1 MANIIREKYENGVL
15 VSREIE
21 RRGIGYLKV
30 ARLLIHLVIAVSVA
44 LIAVLNLMDSRTY
57 DDVHG
62 PAGIRNGA
70 CLRPNQT
77 S

>member
-1 MANIIREKYENGVL
+1 MAKIIREKYEGGVL

-21 RRGIGYLKV
+21 RRGVGFLKI
-30 ARLLIHLVIAVSVA
+30 AKLLIQLVIAVGIA
-44 LIAVLNLMDSRTY
+44 IIAVLSLTDSRNY

-62 PAGIRNGA
+62 TAGMSSGA
-70 CLRPNQT
+70 CSRPGLT

>member
-1 MANIIREKYENGVL
+1 MAKIIREKYHDGVL

-21 RRGIGYLKV
+21 HSGVRYLKV
-30 ARLLIHLVIAVSVA
+30 ARLLIELVIALSVGT
-44 LIAVLNLMDSRTY
+44 IAVLSLMDSRNY

-62 PAGIRNGA
+62 PAGMSSGA
-70 CLRPNQT
+70 CTRPGMT

>member
-1 MANIIREKYENGVL
+1 MAKIIREKYQDGVL

-21 RRGIGYLKV
+21 HSGVRYLKV
-30 ARLLIHLVIAVSVA
+30 ARLLIELVIALSVGT
-44 LIAVLNLMDSRTY
+44 IAVLSLMDSRNY

-62 PAGIRNGA
+62 PAGMSSGA
-70 CLRPNQT
+70 CTRPGMT

>member
-1 MANIIREKYENGVL
+1 MAKIIREKYEGGVL

-21 RRGIGYLKV
+21 RRGVGFLKI
-30 ARLLIHLVIAVSVA
+30 AKLLIQLVIAVGIA
-44 LIAVLNLMDSRTY
+44 IIAVLSLTDSRNY

-62 PAGIRNGA
+62 AAGMSSGA
-70 CLRPNQT
+70 CSRPGLT

>member
-1 MANIIREKYENGVL
+1 MVKIIREKYQDGVL

-21 RRGIGYLKV
+21 HSGVSYLKV
-30 ARLLIHLVIAVSVA
+30 ARLLIELAIAIGVGT
-44 LIAVLNLMDSRTY
+44 IAVLSLTDSRNY

-62 PAGIRNGA
+62 PAGMNSGA
-70 CLRPNQT
+70 CTRPGIT